1 MFLLFFFL
9 SFTIIT
15 IEGSDYRTNKG
26 LTIRKVMGGGGV
38 YFFNL
43 YEYFFKF
50 FACVDNFFNIY
61 LGKTRGQHQ
70 LISTVNRLLER
81 SAEEW

>member
-26 LTIRKVMGGGGV
+26 LTIRKVMGGGCT
-38 YFFNL
+38 FL
-43 YEYFFKF
+43 T
-50 FACVDNFFNIY
+50 CVDNFFNIY

>member
-1 MFLLFFFL
+1 MFLLFFFI

-15 IEGSDYRTNKG
+15 IEGSDNRTNKG
-26 LTIRKVMGGGGV
+26 LTIRKVMGGGCTFLTCTNI
-38 YFFNL
+38 FFL
-43 YEYFFKF
+43 F